1 MVELIG
7 LTLLI
12 SVLLLVISTTILI
25 SVLILVIKLNQTIK
39 NMRGIKLMLESV
51 AFISLFAT
59 MWLIWN
65 ESHLNCD
72 QFGCKV
78 FESIFVVSTVITARF
93 AAGIKIEEEKD

>member
-1 MVELIG
+1 
-7 LTLLI
+7 
-12 SVLLLVISTTILI
+12 
-25 SVLILVIKLNQTIK
+25 
-39 NMRGIKLMLESV
+39 MRGIKLMLESV